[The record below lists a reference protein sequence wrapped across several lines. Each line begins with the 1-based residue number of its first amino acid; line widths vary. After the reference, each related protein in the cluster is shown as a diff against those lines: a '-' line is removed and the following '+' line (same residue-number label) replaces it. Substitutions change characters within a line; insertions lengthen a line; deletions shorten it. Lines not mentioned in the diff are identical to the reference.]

1 MILSVLGI
9 NAQYTY
15 FSETFGE
22 FGDQETESVTN
33 VEVVGDSIYMF
44 GGIESDIIPFSTLLR
59 IVDID
64 GDLIDERI
72 MPKDYN
78 SFLIG
83 HGNAVSKTSD
93 NSFLFTQQVSQDG
106 GKGIAIRYNLS
117 MDTLWEKTYDLY
129 PSTST
134 YFRSNYSKNDV
145 NLVLG
150 EHNSLYSSFLISLSE
165 EGEVIWNKALRNGI
179 DGSVGYNNEDLIFL
193 EDGYLIGGFRRSD
206 GDIALLT
213 KTDLEGNSEWE
224 YYADNFL
231 DIEGDMARTQRYR
244 LSELPNGEIIGAHMI
259 LYEYYGPTSPPNTP
273 HWYRSIHLSK
283 INVADTSLYWEHDFF
298 TDHEFEV
305 GTILWKILGTEDNG
319 VIMMGS
325 TPILAENAWLCKIDS
340 MGEMEWFNYYSL
352 DISQTQETYDPRD
365 IKQTS
370 DGGFVVVGNYSS
382 WNEDN
387 YRKSWAMKIDA
398 CGDVEWQG
406 CDYVGIQESK
416 KIKVDVYPNPTSEFI
431 TIEGEE
437 LTGKTRV
444 MIYDQLGSVV
454 LDQKLDGNNQLHV
467 GQLHSGLYQL
477 MLVEEGVI
485 VYSEKIVVR

>member
-33 VEVVGDSIYMF
+33 VEVIGDSIYMF
-44 GGIESDIIPFSTLLR
+44 GGIDSDEIPFSTLLR
-59 IVDID
+59 IVDMN

-72 MPKDYN
+72 LPKDYN
-78 SFLIG
+78 SFFIG
-83 HGNAVSKTSD
+83 RNNAVSKTSD
-93 NSFLFTQQVSQDG
+93 NSFLFTQAVLQDG
-106 GKGIAIRYNLS
+106 TKGIAIRYNLS
-117 MDTLWEKTYDLY
+117 LDTLWEKTYDLY
-129 PSTST
+129 PSTLT
-134 YFRSNYSKNDV
+134 NFRSNYSKDGV

-165 EGEVIWNKALRNGI
+165 EGEVIWNKTLRNGI
-179 DGSVGYNNEDLIFL
+179 DGSVGYINEDLIFL
-193 EDGYLIGGFRRSD
+193 EDGYLIGGFRRTA

-244 LSELPNGEIIGAHMI
+244 LSELPNGDIIGAHLI
-259 LYEYYGPTSPPNTP
+259 LYEYYGPSSPPNTP
-273 HWYRSIHLSK
+273 LWYKSIHLSK
-283 INVADTSLYWEHDFF
+283 ISVADTSLYWEHDFF
-298 TDHEFEV
+298 TDHEFE
-305 GTILWKILGTEDNG
+305 GGCFLWKIIGTEDNG

-325 TPILAENAWLCKIDS
+325 TGIYAENAWLCKIDS